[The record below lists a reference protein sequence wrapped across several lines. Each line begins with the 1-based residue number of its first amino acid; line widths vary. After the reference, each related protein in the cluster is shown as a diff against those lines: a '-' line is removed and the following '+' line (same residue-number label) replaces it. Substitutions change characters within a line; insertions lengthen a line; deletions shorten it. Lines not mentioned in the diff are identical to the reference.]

1 MKSNFEVLVIMMCS
15 SKWSKGMAKF
25 LMIGEKDAVKLGYV
39 SPSDS
44 NTIKKIRRKSQK
56 SRKNIKEFFIY

>member
-1 MKSNFEVLVIMMCS
+1 MMCS
-15 SKWSKGMAKF
+15 SKWSKEMAKF